1 MFKHVQSYLSSNY
14 HIVKNDDDKFVIH
27 STSDLI
33 YWNTL
38 LSELSVIFSIDKRL
52 IKKFVSKWAS
62 VDLNYYFELSP
73 PFFPNVTNVVG
84 SLLGNELQNIT
95 PINNPMD
102 ELLNLYLQYSA
113 STQHQDQ
120 INQIV
125 ENNERNIRLFGN

>member
-33 YWNTL
+33 YWSTL

>member
-38 LSELSVIFSIDKRL
+38 LSELSVIFSIDKHL
-52 IKKFVSKWAS
+52 IKKFVLKWAS
-62 VDLNYYFELSP
+62 VDLNYYFELLP
-73 PFFPNVTNVVG
+73 PFFPNVTNVVA
-84 SLLGNELQNIT
+84 SLLSNELQNIT

-102 ELLNLYLQYSA
+102 ELLNLYLEYSA

-120 INQIV
+120 INQII

>member
-1 MFKHVQSYLSSNY
+1 MLKLVQSYLSSNY

-120 INQIV
+120 INQII

>member
-1 MFKHVQSYLSSNY
+1 MLKLVQSYLSSNY

-38 LSELSVIFSIDKRL
+38 LSELSVIFSIDKHL

-62 VDLNYYFELSP
+62 VDLNYYFELLP

>member
-38 LSELSVIFSIDKRL
+38 LSELSVIFSIDKHL
-52 IKKFVSKWAS
+52 IKKFVLKWAS
-62 VDLNYYFELSP
+62 VDLNYYFELLP
-73 PFFPNVTNVVG
+73 PFFPNVTNVVA
-84 SLLGNELQNIT
+84 SLLSNELQNIT
-95 PINNPMD
+95 HINNPMD
-102 ELLNLYLQYSA
+102 ELLNLYLEYSA

-120 INQIV
+120 INQII

>member
-38 LSELSVIFSIDKRL
+38 LSELSVIFSIDKHL

-62 VDLNYYFELSP
+62 VDLSYYFELSP
-73 PFFPNVTNVVG
+73 PFFPNVTNVVA

-125 ENNERNIRLFGN
+125 ENNEINIRLFGN

>member
-1 MFKHVQSYLSSNY
+1 MIKLVQSYLSSNY

-62 VDLNYYFELSP
+62 VDLNYYFELLP
-73 PFFPNVTNVVG
+73 PFFPNVTNVVA
-84 SLLGNELQNIT
+84 SLLSNELQNIT

>member
-113 STQHQDQ
+113 STQHQVQ

>member
-1 MFKHVQSYLSSNY
+1 MLKLVQSYLSSNY

>member
-1 MFKHVQSYLSSNY
+1 MLKLVQSYLSSNY

-38 LSELSVIFSIDKRL
+38 LSELSVIFSIDKHL

-62 VDLNYYFELSP
+62 VDLNYYFELLP
-73 PFFPNVTNVVG
+73 PFFPNVTNVVA
-84 SLLGNELQNIT
+84 SLLSNELQNIT

-102 ELLNLYLQYSA
+102 ELLNLYLEYSA

-120 INQIV
+120 INQII

>member
-38 LSELSVIFSIDKRL
+38 LCELSVIFSIDKRL

>member
-1 MFKHVQSYLSSNY
+1 MLKLVQSYLSSNY

-38 LSELSVIFSIDKRL
+38 LSELSVIFSIDKHL
-52 IKKFVSKWAS
+52 IKNFVSKWAS

-73 PFFPNVTNVVG
+73 PFFPNVTNVVA
-84 SLLGNELQNIT
+84 SLLSNELQNIT

-102 ELLNLYLQYSA
+102 ELLNLYLEYSA

-120 INQIV
+120 INQII

>member
-38 LSELSVIFSIDKRL
+38 LSELSVIFSIDKHL

-73 PFFPNVTNVVG
+73 PFFPNVTNVVA

>member
-14 HIVKNDDDKFVIH
+14 HIVKNDYDKFVIH

>member
-1 MFKHVQSYLSSNY
+1 MLKLVQSYLSSNY

-38 LSELSVIFSIDKRL
+38 LSELSVIFSIDKHL

>member
-38 LSELSVIFSIDKRL
+38 LSELSVIFSIDKHL
-52 IKKFVSKWAS
+52 IKKFVLKWAS

-73 PFFPNVTNVVG
+73 PFFPNVTNVVA
-84 SLLGNELQNIT
+84 SLLSNELQNIT

-102 ELLNLYLQYSA
+102 ELLNLYLEYSA

-120 INQIV
+120 INQII

>member
-38 LSELSVIFSIDKRL
+38 LSELSVIFSIDKHL
-52 IKKFVSKWAS
+52 IKKFVLKWAS

-73 PFFPNVTNVVG
+73 PFFPNVTNVVA
-84 SLLGNELQNIT
+84 SLLSNELQNIT